1 MLRAMDEFAV
11 ELKANHDALKEQ
23 LSRSRPHSDPTQIA
37 SESLEIAVKAMEEQL
52 ASASGRSEHETFSL
66 DEAMN
71 HTRRHTA
78 NA

>member
-1 MLRAMDEFAV
+1 MTFEAEALHTAAGTLPRA
-11 ELKANHDALKEQ
+11 
-23 LSRSRPHSDPTQIA
+23 
-37 SESLEIAVKAMEEQL
+37 IAVKAMEEQL